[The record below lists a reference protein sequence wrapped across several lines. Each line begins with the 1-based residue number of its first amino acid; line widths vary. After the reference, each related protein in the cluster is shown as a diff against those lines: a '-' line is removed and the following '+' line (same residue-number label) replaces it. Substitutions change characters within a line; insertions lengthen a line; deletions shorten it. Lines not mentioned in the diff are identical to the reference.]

1 MPRSGVEA
9 MTRHLAR
16 RDEFACGDFL
26 AWYDDLDR
34 IRAACARLVNCSA
47 ADIAFVPSASAG
59 LALLIQGLDWEPG
72 DEVLTLENEFPNQAY
87 LSAPLQHFGAHHRA
101 VTWSEFHDALGERT
115 RVVALST
122 VNYATGFRPPIE
134 EIAGALHRRSV
145 LLYLDGT
152 QSLGALDF
160 DVRKV
165 RPSMLCVDAYKWL
178 LSPNGAGF
186 VYVAPELRERLRP
199 TVIGWRS
206 DRNWREVNCLNHGTP
221 LFAESAEKYE
231 GGSIPFAPVYAM
243 GAAIDMLL
251 EIGMTVIE
259 ARVLDLATKTRAALR
274 DLGAQVTAGES
285 HIVTGR
291 IPGRDVG
298 ELVRLLKENRILV
311 SSRHGQ
317 LRVSPHFYNN
327 VSDIEALRLALR

>member
-1 MPRSGVEA
+1 
-9 MTRHLAR
+9 
-16 RDEFACGDFL
+16 
-26 AWYDDLDR
+26 
-34 IRAACARLVNCSA
+34 
-47 ADIAFVPSASAG
+47 
-59 LALLIQGLDWEPG
+59 
-72 DEVLTLENEFPNQAY
+72 
-87 LSAPLQHFGAHHRA
+87 
-101 VTWSEFHDALGERT
+101 
-115 RVVALST
+115 
-122 VNYATGFRPPIE
+122 
-134 EIAGALHRRSV
+134 
-145 LLYLDGT
+145 
-152 QSLGALDF
+152 
-160 DVRKV
+160 
-165 RPSMLCVDAYKWL
+165 MLCVDAYKWL

-251 EIGMTVIE
+251 QIGMRVIE
-259 ARVLDLATKTRAALR
+259 ARVLDLATRTRAALR